1 MAILGRFKKQP
12 VEVLDYLFDF
22 NPWLTDRGDTLS
34 AFVVTADPGLTIANA
49 TQSAGV
55 VRYFASGGL
64 SNERYT
70 VTCTI
75 TTNSTPPRTK
85 QAEMVIV
92 VKDEK

>member
-1 MAILGRFKKQP
+1 MTILGRFKKQP

-22 NPWLTDRGDTLS
+22 SPWLTDRADTINT
-34 AFVVTADPGLTIANA
+34 FVVTADPGLTITDA
-49 TQSAGV
+49 TQSVGV

-64 SNERYT
+64 SGERYT

-92 VKDEK
+92 VRDDR

>member
-1 MAILGRFKKQP
+1 MNILGRFKKQP

-22 NPWLTDRGDTLS
+22 SPWLIDRADTINT
-34 AFVVTADPGLTIANA
+34 FVVTAAPGLTIADV

-64 SNERYT
+64 SGERYT

-75 TTNSTPPRTK
+75 TTNSVPPRTK

-92 VKDEK
+92 VKDVL